1 MYVHTYIAA
10 AEEKIKTPVAGTGA
24 VKKNI
29 KGSNLKKIFEKG
41 VLPDR

>member
-24 VKKNI
+24 VKKNH
-29 KGSNLKKIFEKG
+29 KRE
-41 VLPDR
+41 